1 MKFPASDEEKRLVHL
16 SCCNVRKSLGEAAD
30 SMNALE
36 NLLKENHIAI
46 NEEYRKIVFEKIG
59 EICSSN
65 WRIKVQAFNMNEFE
79 ERIIEP
85 P

>member
-1 MKFPASDEEKRLVHL
+1 MKFPASDKEKELVHL
-16 SCCNVRKSLGEAAD
+16 SCCRVHKSLSEAAD

-36 NLLKENHIAI
+36 NLLKENHIAMS
-46 NEEYRKIVFEKIG
+46 EEYRKIVFEKIR
-59 EICSSN
+59 EISSSS
-65 WRIKVQAFNMNEFE
+65 WRIKVQAFNMNKFE